1 MNAIEGEG
9 VGDEKI
15 LDVDEI
21 FFLVPIPQRIAKPD
35 GVYPS
40 REKDE
45 ENNA

>member
-1 MNAIEGEG
+1 

-21 FFLVPIPQRIAKPD
+21 FFLVPIPQRIAEQD

-45 ENNA
+45 DNNY